1 MSRNFELMQLAG
13 RGADFRR
20 VREVRDVRDVRNPRD
35 TRGPHD
41 VHESV
46 PPMNPEI
53 EQEFAQP
60 FIPAQRDADA
70 LDLDELASEETLRL
84 VQRTFLQQG
93 ASRTV
98 LFAGV
103 DHGNGCSRL
112 CIRIAETL
120 ASNVTGS
127 ICLVDA
133 NLRTPSLPGLF
144 GVGNHFGLTDA
155 LQQAGPIRSFAKP
168 MRNQKLW
175 LLSCGS
181 IAADSPRLLNSED
194 LQKRLAELRTE
205 FDYVLIDAPP
215 LARYGDALAV
225 GKFTD
230 GVVMILE
237 ANATRREVA
246 VTVSENLRAAGIK
259 ILGAVLNKR
268 TFPIPERLYH
278 LL

>member
-20 VREVRDVRDVRNPRD
+20 VREVREVRDARD
-35 TRGPHD
+35 MHD
-41 VHESV
+41 AHESV
-46 PPMNPEI
+46 PPVNPQI
-53 EQEFAQP
+53 EQEFAEP
-60 FIPAQRDADA
+60 SIPTQREGAA

-93 ASRTV
+93 SSRTV

-112 CIRIAETL
+112 CVRIAETL

-168 MRNQKLW
+168 MRNPKLW

-181 IAADSPRLLNSED
+181 IGADSPRLLNCED

-215 LARYGDALAV
+215 LARYGDALAL
-225 GKFTD
+225 GKFMD

-237 ANATRREVA
+237 ANSTRREVA

>member
-13 RGADFRR
+13 RGADFRG
-20 VREVRDVRDVRNPRD
+20 VREVHETVR
-35 TRGPHD
+35 
-41 VHESV
+41 
-46 PPMNPEI
+46 PMNPQKED
-53 EQEFAQP
+53 EYAEKHT
-60 FIPAQRDADA
+60 PAHPDVNA
-70 LDLDELASEETLRL
+70 LDLDELACEETLRL
-84 VQRTFLQQG
+84 VQRTFLHG
-93 ASRTV
+93 PDGSHTV
-98 LFAGV
+98 VFAGV

-112 CIRIAETL
+112 CVRIAETL

-133 NLRTPSLPGLF
+133 NLRTPSLPRLF

-155 LQQAGPIRSFAKP
+155 LLQAGPIRSFIKP
-168 MRNQKLW
+168 LRNQRLW

-181 IAADSPRLLNSED
+181 IAADSPRLLNSDD
-194 LQKRLAELRTE
+194 LQKRLIELRTE

-215 LARYGDALAV
+215 LARYGDAMAV

-237 ANATRREVA
+237 ENSTRREVA

>member
-13 RGADFRR
+13 RGVDFHRVHK
-20 VREVRDVRDVRNPRD
+20 VREA
-35 TRGPHD
+35 
-41 VHESV
+41 V
-46 PPMNPEI
+46 PPMNPQKED
-53 EQEFAQP
+53 EFAETYR
-60 FIPAQRDADA
+60 PAQRNGPA

-84 VQRTFLQQG
+84 VQRTFLQGQG
-93 ASRTV
+93 TSHTV
-98 LFAGV
+98 VFAGV
-103 DHGNGCSRL
+103 DHGSGCSRL
-112 CIRIAETL
+112 CVRIAETL
-120 ASNVTGS
+120 GNNATGS

-133 NLRTPSLPGLF
+133 NLRTPSLPRLF

-155 LQQAGPIRSFAKP
+155 LQQAGPIRSFTKQL
-168 MRNQKLW
+168 RNQRLW

-181 IAADSPRLLNSED
+181 IAADSPRLLNSDD
-194 LQKRLAELRTE
+194 LQKRLTELRSE

-215 LARYGDALAV
+215 LARYGDAMAV
-225 GKFTD
+225 GKLTD

-237 ANATRREVA
+237 ANSTRREVA